1 MTVPGS
7 HLDSI
12 LADTAPAGVAFFDL
26 DRTLISGYSVVAL
39 ALETVRYAAGRG
51 DLRQAGRLSRD
62 ILRQKVDP
70 AGGNYHR
77 LVRRLAKALSGVTE
91 STLEELGERAC
102 RNHLERTLYREAVE
116 LVEAHRRRG
125 HQLVIISAAS
135 RYQVEPI
142 AKLLGIPEV
151 CCTRLV
157 VQNGRFTGEVVAPL
171 CYGEGKALAA
181 RRVLRRSGTRL
192 RDAWFYTDS
201 SADLPLLRKV
211 GHPVAVNPSERL
223 AVHARNRQWPQLQFS
238 SRGGPTVE
246 RLARTGLLA
255 QTIVASTAYGVLAR
269 TMGLNPLGNANRLTK
284 LVGDIG
290 SGFAGLDYEVEGRE
304 RLHRH
309 RPAIYIFNHQS
320 LLDAMVLAHLLRQ
333 DVVPL
338 CKREMATNPL
348 LGPLLRQVDTIFVDR
363 EDRDQRAVL
372 KRALEVLQSG
382 RSLVIAPEGTRSTLG
397 NIQPFKMGAF
407 VLAKKARVP
416 VVPIVLHN
424 VKDALPKGGRLLRP
438 ASIRVS
444 VLEPIPPEAIGNIR
458 TACADLEHRYCSLL
472 RRSTAA
478 ALPYS
483 AAG

>member
-1 MTVPGS
+1 
-7 HLDSI
+7 
-12 LADTAPAGVAFFDL
+12 
-26 DRTLISGYSVVAL
+26 
-39 ALETVRYAAGRG
+39 
-51 DLRQAGRLSRD
+51 LRQR
-62 ILRQKVDP
+62 VDP

-77 LVRRLAKALSGVTE
+77 LVRRLARALSGVTE
-91 STLEELGERAC
+91 STLEELGRRAC
-102 RNHLERTLYREAVE
+102 RNHLERALYSEAVE

-142 AKLLGIPEV
+142 ARLLGIQDV

-157 VQNGRFTGEVVAPL
+157 VEDGRFTGEVVAPL
-171 CYGEGKALAA
+171 CYGEGKLLAA
-181 RRVLRRSGTRL
+181 RRVLRRAGNLL
-192 RDAWFYTDS
+192 RNSWFYTDS
-201 SADLPLLRKV
+201 SADLPLLKKV

-223 AVHARNRQWPQLQFS
+223 ALHARNRQWPQLQFS
-238 SRGGPTVE
+238 SRGGPTIE

-255 QTIVASTAYGVLAR
+255 QTIAACTGYGLLTRA
-269 TMGLNPLGNANRLTK
+269 MGLNPLGNANRLTR
-284 LVGDIG
+284 LVGDVG
-290 SGFAGLDYEVEGRE
+290 SGFAGLDYEVDGRE
-304 RLHRH
+304 RLHGE

-320 LLDAMVLAHLLRQ
+320 LLDAMVVAHLLRQ

-338 CKREMATNPL
+338 CKREMAANPL

-363 EDRDQRAVL
+363 DDRDQREVL
-372 KRALEVLQSG
+372 KRALAVLQSG

-424 VKDALPKGGRLLRP
+424 VKDALPKGGRVLRP
-438 ASIRVS
+438 ATIRVS

-458 TACADLEHRYCSLL
+458 AACRDLEQRYCGVL
-472 RRSTAA
+472 RRSPTA

-483 AAG
+483 ATG